1 MSEITTIPVTKETRD
16 LLKMLGMK
24 GESYDALLRRL
35 IEVAKCQM
43 LYRDLDEIRRK
54 GDYVKIEDIDAL

>member
-1 MSEITTIPVTKETRD
+1 MSDITTIPVTKETRD

-54 GDYVKIEDIDAL
+54 GDYVKIEDIDAI